1 MIQLSPGMRVFLHVD
16 PVDFRNGIDGLA
28 GACRRQ
34 LKQDPMSGAVFLFIN
49 RQRKSLKLLV
59 YDGQGFW
66 LCQKRL
72 SKGRFRYWP
81 TDKRQLTA
89 PQLQVLL
96 YDGHPE
102 ASDIAPA
109 WKPLSSI

>member
-1 MIQLSPGMRVFLHVD
+1 MIQLSPGLRVFLHVE

-28 GACRRQ
+28 GICRRR
-34 LKQDPMSGAVFLFIN
+34 LHQDPMSGAVFLFIN
-49 RQRKSLKLLV
+49 RQRKSLKLLT

-66 LCQKRL
+66 ICQKRL

-81 TDKRQLTA
+81 TENTQLTA

-96 YDGHPE
+96 YDGHPL
-102 ASDIAPA
+102 ASDIAVA
-109 WKPLSSI
+109 WKPVKSI